1 MTAFVRFTS
10 NGTAP
15 KYSIFIFK
23 NRSTT
28 EFSLLYKSYPSD
40 IFNVLFPII
49 LILVFSA
56 LNLGVLVIVFNKAY
70 TSVMDVGSGVVSS
83 NQSELAKTISIT
95 ASDMPAPVSIIIIS
109 AKESSPYIILIIP
122 DI

>member
-56 LNLGVLVIVFNKAY
+56 LNLGVLFIVFNNAY
-70 TSVMDVGSGVVSS
+70 ASVMDVGSGVVTS
-83 NQSELAKTISIT
+83 NTSELAKTISIT